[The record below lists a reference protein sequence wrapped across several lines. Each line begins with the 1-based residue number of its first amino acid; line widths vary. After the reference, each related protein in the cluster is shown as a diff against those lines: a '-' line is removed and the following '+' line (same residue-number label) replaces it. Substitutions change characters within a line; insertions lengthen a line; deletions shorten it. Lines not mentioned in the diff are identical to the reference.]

1 MFRRACDGNLSWSF
15 QIQHINNKLTK
26 NLSILYKVLLS
37 LELLKQLYYSL
48 FYPYLQ
54 YGIMSWGNT
63 YKTRSTKIK
72 SKQNNCVRC
81 VLFAHKRESSLP
93 YFNLLEILNF
103 DNIYKYKVSLLA
115 HKLTNN
121 SLDTPEALSELFL
134 KVSDV
139 HSYAIP
145 GMHLI

>member
-1 MFRRACDGNLSWSF
+1 M
-15 QIQHINNKLTK
+15 
-26 NLSILYKVLLS
+26 LLS